1 MDKIELGLDQGVLK
15 DRRFKQAASAGVEF
29 MVYAVCLV
37 TIIRATTTSE

>member
-15 DRRFKQAASAGVEF
+15 DRRFKHGVEF
-29 MVYAVCLV
+29 MIYAVCLV